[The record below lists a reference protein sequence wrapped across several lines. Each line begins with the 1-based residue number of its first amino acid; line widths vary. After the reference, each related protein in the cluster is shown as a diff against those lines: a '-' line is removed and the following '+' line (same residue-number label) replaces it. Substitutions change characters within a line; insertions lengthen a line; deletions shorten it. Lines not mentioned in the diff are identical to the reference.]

1 MSETALSI
9 SFKDQLCFE
18 AHCDYILNANH
29 VPPQIPYLP
38 RRDPDARAKVNLD
51 LALLRTRLNSSCH
64 RYNNAKGW
72 RWVDFRPKHHTQAPR
87 SPTVVFGGKALEQPY
102 GQYRV
107 GSGGQNQSRGTH
119 RLLMTP
125 SGKFDDG
132 RYAEALNFVF
142 SHDYG
147 GQSGRGREGGARGK
161 KRPLFRSG
169 FRCSKPHDDRV
180 ERARERREFVVYPY
194 TNPQPFDHRGV
205 RRGVEEEWGRK
216 SAEGGGG
223 SRVRGSR
230 YRTEKRGGNKEEER
244 GDMRR
249 REAERGREGEGRKVQ
264 TRKDDEKIQER
275 KEQMKGNQCCM
286 QKFRHARGGG
296 GAYLGYGGGG
306 DPRSPLNTALGM
318 ETISGPLCSWTWRPC
333 ETLSFEHV

>member
-1 MSETALSI
+1 M
-9 SFKDQLCFE
+9 
-18 AHCDYILNANH
+18 
-29 VPPQIPYLP
+29 
-38 RRDPDARAKVNLD
+38 
-51 LALLRTRLNSSCH
+51 
-64 RYNNAKGW
+64 
-72 RWVDFRPKHHTQAPR
+72 
-87 SPTVVFGGKALEQPY
+87 VFGGKALQQPY

-107 GSGGQNQSRGTH
+107 ASGGQNQSRGTH

-180 ERARERREFVVYPY
+180 ERARERREFVVYPFN
-194 TNPQPFDHRGV
+194 NPQPFDHRGV
-205 RRGVEEEWGRK
+205 RRGVEEEWSRK
-216 SAEGGGG
+216 ERWG

-230 YRTEKRGGNKEEER
+230 YRTEKRGGNGEEEER

-249 REAERGREGEGRKVQ
+249 REAERVEKYKPGRMMKRSRK
-264 TRKDDEKIQER
+264 RKEE
-275 KEQMKGNQCCM
+275 KEQMKWNQCCM
-286 QKFRHARGGG
+286 QKFRHARGGE
-296 GAYLGYGGGG
+296 A
-306 DPRSPLNTALGM
+306 RMT
-318 ETISGPLCSWTWRPC
+318 
-333 ETLSFEHV
+333 